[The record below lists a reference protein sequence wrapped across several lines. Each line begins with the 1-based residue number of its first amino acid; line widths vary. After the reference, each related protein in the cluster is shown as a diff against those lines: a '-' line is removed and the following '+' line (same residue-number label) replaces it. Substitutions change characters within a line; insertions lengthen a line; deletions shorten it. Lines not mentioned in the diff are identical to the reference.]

1 MTTFG
6 AALAEGRAA
15 LEASGIEN
23 AALDARLLLA
33 RAAAVDMAALIARGG
48 DELPDL
54 AYAAFNDHLERR
66 AGGEP
71 VARIFGET
79 EFYGLTFRLN
89 AATLVPR
96 PETETLVE
104 VALAEARSRFPPD
117 GQHLRSRHGLWRDR
131 HRSSVG
137 ASASARRRDGYFR
150 RGARD
155 GASEC

>member
-23 AALDARLLLA
+23 APLDARLLLA
-33 RAAAVDMAALIARGG
+33 RAAAVDMAALISRGG

-54 AYAAFNDHLERR
+54 AYAAFNDHLRR
-66 AGGEP
+66 RCRGEP
-71 VARIFGET
+71 LARIFGET
-79 EFYGLTFRLN
+79 EFYGLTFGLN

-104 VALAEARSRFPPD
+104 VALAEARSRFAPTVSD
-117 GQHLRSRHGLWRDR
+117 LRSRHGLWRDR

-137 ASASARRRDGYFR
+137 ASASVRRCDGYFR

-155 GASEC
+155 GGQER